1 MNLIIYFLMSITPY
15 LVTGNKD
22 HVTLLFVGDISFSG
36 PVKYYVEHKY
46 HTYNDSFNEVAPYI
60 READISVGNLEC
72 PFVSKDVYPYKF
84 KGEKRLIIL
93 DSSPKAASA
102 LSFAG
107 FDAVTVANNHF
118 NDFGSKGANFTVEIL
133 KKEGIKYFGIS
144 YGKYNSSQEP
154 LVMERNGIKIGFLG
168 YCDHVP
174 DYPNCTAMRK
184 LYNSG
189 PAIYRDDIATRDV
202 NKLKQA
208 KVDIIVVFMHW
219 GRELLLGQLPYQL
232 HITEH
237 LMSLGVQVIIG
248 SHPHVL
254 QSHWMTKDNKLV
266 AYSLGNF
273 LFPPMR
279 PLGGNDPNVYGR
291 MGKKPNLPLIQAY
304 EYFTF
309 ENFKKLKSNRMLK
322 VIVTRNGV
330 VKAEYLPTKLAFDQK
345 TKRLHSEP
353 VRNAKWITVCGDG
366 DEQCRDYNKN

>member
-1 MNLIIYFLMSITPY
+1 MNFIIYFLMSMPY
-15 LVTGNKD
+15 AVTANKD
-22 HVTLLFVGDISFSG
+22 NVTLLFVGDISFSG
-36 PVKYYVEHKY
+36 PVKYYVERNNYK
-46 HTYNDSFNEVAPYI
+46 YNDSFNEVAPYI
-60 READISVGNLEC
+60 READISVGNLEA

-84 KGEKRLIIL
+84 KGEKRLIFL

-118 NDFGSKGANFTVEIL
+118 NDFGSKGANFTVEVL

-144 YGKYNSSQEP
+144 YGKYDSSQEP
-154 LVMERNGIKIGFLG
+154 LILERNGIKIGFLG

-184 LYNSG
+184 LYRSG

-219 GRELLLGQLPYQL
+219 GEEMLLRPLPYQL
-232 HITEH
+232 HITKH

-254 QSHWMTKDNKLV
+254 QPHWMTKDNKLV

-273 LFPPMR
+273 LFPPLR
-279 PLGGNDPNVYGR
+279 PVGGNMPNVYGR
-291 MGKKPNLPLIQAY
+291 MGTKPNVPLIQAY
-304 EYFTF
+304 EYFTYGNL
-309 ENFKKLKSNRMLK
+309 EKLKLNQMMK
-322 VIVTRNGV
+322 VIVSRCV
-330 VKAEYLPTKLAFDQK
+330 SF
-345 TKRLHSEP
+345 
-353 VRNAKWITVCGDG
+353 
-366 DEQCRDYNKN
+366 